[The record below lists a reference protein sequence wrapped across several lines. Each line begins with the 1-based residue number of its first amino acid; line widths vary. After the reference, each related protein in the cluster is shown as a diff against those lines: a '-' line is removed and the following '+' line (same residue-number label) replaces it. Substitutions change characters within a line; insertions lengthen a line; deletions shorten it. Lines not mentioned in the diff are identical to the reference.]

1 MTTPRAVHM
10 VPVFALTDEPGWI
23 ILTRKKKAKIAQFFT
38 KLNAGLDEDAAS
50 WEPDV
55 KSWFV
60 RHDKI
65 AEAMEQM
72 ALASAPES
80 VVYCQGCSVGQPC
93 EEWAGVKDG
102 GFLCRGPE
110 QTQRAPSGS
119 EQNGPFGDPVSNP
132 TTDPDSPEY
141 ISPTAQF
148 WFAFWKEF
156 SGPRKKWQQGDTAT
170 TPGMSEQEAA
180 GLLSVPW
187 PCSQEQL
194 TASYRTAAMKAHPD
208 HGGSTEQMAKI
219 NIARDVLMKQF
230 QQGAAR

>member
-1 MTTPRAVHM
+1 MSGPPTIHM

-23 ILTRKKKAKIAQFFT
+23 VLTRKKKAGIAKFFA
-38 KLNAGLDEDAAS
+38 KLNDGLDEDAAS

-65 AEAMEQM
+65 GEAMEQM
-72 ALASAPES
+72 VLASAPES
-80 VVYCQGCSVGQPC
+80 VVYCQRCTSGKPC
-93 EEWAGVKDG
+93 EEWAGVRDG
-102 GFLCRGPE
+102 GFSCREPE
-110 QTQRAPSGS
+110 QTVRPAQQA
-119 EQNGPFGDPVSNP
+119 QNGPFSAAADNP

-156 SGPRKKWQQGDTAT
+156 SGPRKKWQNGNQVT

-180 GLLSVPW
+180 ELLSVPW
-187 PCSQEQL
+187 PCPQEQI

-230 QQGAAR
+230 QQGAVR